1 MEKKDLLT
9 KILAI
14 AGTFFAWLP
23 ILAPVFLSVIVII
36 QGRIF
41 LFDYLMPAELFP
53 LALLGGG
60 LLVWAALR
68 ARSRLAPI
76 AWGLGLSIGLLVG
89 SQLLAVITGLASG
102 ETEPAGFWWLLV
114 LAMIAAYSLALI
126 LTGVGGSLLLRDLFG
141 KPRPP
146 VENLG

>member
-1 MEKKDLLT
+1 MKKKDLPT
-9 KILAI
+9 KILAV
-14 AGTFFAWLP
+14 AGTVLAWLP
-23 ILAPVFLSVIVII
+23 ILAPVLLSALVII
-36 QGRIF
+36 QERIF

-76 AWGLGLSIGLLVG
+76 AWGLALSVGLLVG
-89 SQLLAVITGLASG
+89 SQLLAVVTGLASG
-102 ETEPAGFWWLLV
+102 ETEPAGFWWILV

-126 LTGVGGSLLLRDLFG
+126 LVGVGGSVWRASSAG
-141 KPRPP
+141 RKPLVSQPGP
-146 VENLG
+146 